1 MVALDAGVVRPDD
14 PVDTGN
20 GIFMYAGSR
29 MTDHNAHKG
38 GYHVITAAQSIWYS
52 SNIGVAKIILNGFGK
67 RPQDFVDGLYAIG
80 LNKTVKLN
88 IPGEGHPIIK
98 HPIKDRKNWSMT
110 SLPWMSFGY
119 ETQIPPIYTLMFYNA
134 IANGGKMIKP
144 IFVKEICKDGVS
156 LQKMSTEI
164 INPQICKPATLSIIQ
179 QMLEDVVTKGTAKAV
194 LSDYIKIA
202 GKTGTAQIAQGSAGY
217 RGAGK
222 KHRVSF
228 CGYFPADN
236 PQYSAIVVI
245 TAPRIGYPSGG
256 TMSGGVVKNIA
267 EQIYAQGIQ
276 SAITPNQPDTVHSH
290 LPRIKNGNFKQTV
303 FACDKMNLS
312 YEDFVRDESW
322 TKVSDD
328 THKVLLKGLS
338 IEPKTAPD
346 VMGMGARDAIYLL
359 EQTGLKVSFSGKGR
373 VISQSIP
380 PGRNIVKGQTIAIVL
395 K

>member
-1 MVALDAGVVRPDD
+1 
-14 PVDTGN
+14 
-20 GIFMYAGSR
+20 
-29 MTDHNAHKG
+29 
-38 GYHVITAAQSIWYS
+38 
-52 SNIGVAKIILNGFGK
+52 
-67 RPQDFVDGLYAIG
+67 
-80 LNKTVKLN
+80 
-88 IPGEGHPIIK
+88 
-98 HPIKDRKNWSMT
+98 
-110 SLPWMSFGY
+110 
-119 ETQIPPIYTLMFYNA
+119 
-134 IANGGKMIKP
+134 
-144 IFVKEICKDGVS
+144 
-156 LQKMSTEI
+156 
-164 INPQICKPATLSIIQ
+164 
-179 QMLEDVVTKGTAKAV
+179 
-194 LSDYIKIA
+194 
-202 GKTGTAQIAQGSAGY
+202 
-217 RGAGK
+217 
-222 KHRVSF
+222 
-228 CGYFPADN
+228 
-236 PQYSAIVVI
+236 
-245 TAPRIGYPSGG
+245 
-256 TMSGGVVKNIA
+256 MSGGVVKNIA